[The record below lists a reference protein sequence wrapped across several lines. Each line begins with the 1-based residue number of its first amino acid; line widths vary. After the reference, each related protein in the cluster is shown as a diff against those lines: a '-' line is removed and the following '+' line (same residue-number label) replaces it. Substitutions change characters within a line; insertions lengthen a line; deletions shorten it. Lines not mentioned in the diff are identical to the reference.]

1 MLKPN
6 VNEGASQ
13 LPFFMLKSGDF
24 GVRVTLRVTLRVT
37 VKGYTFEN

>member
-24 GVRVTLRVTLRVT
+24 GVRVTLRVT